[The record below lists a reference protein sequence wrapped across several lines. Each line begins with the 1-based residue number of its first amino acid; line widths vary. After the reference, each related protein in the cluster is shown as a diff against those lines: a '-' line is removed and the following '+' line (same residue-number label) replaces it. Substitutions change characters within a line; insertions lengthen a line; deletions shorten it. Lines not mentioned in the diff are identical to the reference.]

1 MTNELTD
8 LTNIPAPTLTL
19 DPVSDGEVAE
29 ASIIEVDSP
38 AAPSLADSL
47 SAEELAQVD
56 AFARQIDIANSQ
68 QVLTFG
74 AGAQK
79 KMASFSETA
88 LAKVR
93 TQDLGEAGDLI
104 AGVVTELKNFD
115 VDDDDKGFFGLFK
128 KSANKITSLKARYDT
143 AEANVDKIAKT
154 LEGHQVQLMKD
165 AATLDKLYELNL
177 TYFKELTMY
186 LLAGRQRLAEVREG
200 ELADLSAKAQ
210 ASGSTEDAEAVQKL
224 SAACNRFEK
233 KLSDLDLSRTVAMQM
248 APQIRLV
255 QNNEMLMIE
264 KIQTTLVN
272 TIPLWKS
279 QMLLALGL
287 ANNEAA
293 LKAQSAVTDM
303 TNELLRKNAEK
314 LKASTVE
321 VARES
326 ERGIVDIETLK
337 ATNENLIQ
345 TFDEVMKIQAEG
357 RAKRARGG
365 DAPHGS
371 RAAPETA
378 GGEVARAR
386 DGAGYRGSA
395 RGGGGE
401 RPGRAR
407 GKSGVRDARRRGDRL
422 RQALPPASGGLG
434 AGAFRL
440 RAAPH
445 PCRRGGPPGGPH
457 SQGGRA
463 HQRRLRHSP
472 RFRR

>member
-1 MTNELTD
+1 MNDELTN

-19 DPVSDGEVAE
+19 DPVVEDTTVK
-29 ASIIEVDSP
+29 ASIIEVEAP
-38 AAPSLADSL
+38 PAPSLADSL

-56 AFARQIDIANSQ
+56 AFAQQIDIANSQ

-74 AGAQK
+74 SGAQK
-79 KMASFSETA
+79 KMADFSETA
-88 LAKVR
+88 LERVR

-104 AGVVTELKNFD
+104 AGVVTELKSFD
-115 VDDDDKGFFGLFK
+115 ADEESKGLFGLFK
-128 KSANKITSLKARYDT
+128 RQANKIVALKARYDS
-143 AEANVDKIAKT
+143 AEANVDKIARA
-154 LEGHQVQLMKD
+154 LEAHQVTLMKD
-165 AATLDKLYELNL
+165 AATMDKLYELNL

-200 ELADLSAKAQ
+200 ELAALAAKAQ
-210 ASGSTEDAEAVQKL
+210 ASASTEDAEAVQKL

-293 LKAQSAVTDM
+293 LRAQSAVTDM

-314 LKASTVE
+314 LKQSTVE

-357 RAKRARGG
+357 RAKRAE
-365 DAPHGS
+365 A
-371 RAAPETA
+371 
-378 GGEVARAR
+378 EV
-386 DGAGYRGSA
+386 
-395 RGGGGE
+395 E
-401 RPGRAR
+401 M
-407 GKSGVRDARRRGDRL
+407 RRMEAEL
-422 RQALPPASGGLG
+422 RQKLLEV
-434 AGAFRL
+434 R
-440 RAAPH
+440 
-445 PCRRGGPPGGPH
+445 
-457 SQGGRA
+457 
-463 HQRRLRHSP
+463 
-472 RFRR
+472 

>member
-1 MTNELTD
+1 MNDELTN

-19 DPVSDGEVAE
+19 DPVVEDTAVK
-29 ASIIEVDSP
+29 ASIIEVEAP
-38 AAPSLADSL
+38 PAPSLADSL

-56 AFARQIDIANSQ
+56 AFAQQIDIANSQ

-74 AGAQK
+74 SGAQK
-79 KMASFSETA
+79 KMADFSETA
-88 LAKVR
+88 LERVR

-104 AGVVTELKNFD
+104 AGVVTELKSFD
-115 VDDDDKGFFGLFK
+115 ADEESKGLFGLFK
-128 KSANKITSLKARYDT
+128 RQANKIVALKARYDS
-143 AEANVDKIAKT
+143 AEANVDKIARA
-154 LEGHQVQLMKD
+154 LEAHQVTLMKD
-165 AATLDKLYELNL
+165 AATMDKLYELNL

-200 ELADLSAKAQ
+200 ELAALAAKAQ
-210 ASGSTEDAEAVQKL
+210 ASASTEDAEAVQKL

-314 LKASTVE
+314 LKQSTVE

-345 TFDEVMKIQAEG
+345 TFDEVMMIQDEG
-357 RAKRARGG
+357 RAKRAE
-365 DAPHGS
+365 A
-371 RAAPETA
+371 
-378 GGEVARAR
+378 EVEMRRMEAELR
-386 DGAGYRGSA
+386 SKLL
-395 RGGGGE
+395 E
-401 RPGRAR
+401 
-407 GKSGVRDARRRGDRL
+407 VR
-422 RQALPPASGGLG
+422 
-434 AGAFRL
+434 
-440 RAAPH
+440 
-445 PCRRGGPPGGPH
+445 
-457 SQGGRA
+457 
-463 HQRRLRHSP
+463 
-472 RFRR
+472 

>member
-1 MTNELTD
+1 MNDELTN

-19 DPVSDGEVAE
+19 DPVVEDAAVK
-29 ASIIEVDSP
+29 ASIIEVEAP
-38 AAPSLADSL
+38 PAPSLADSL

-56 AFARQIDIANSQ
+56 AFAQQIDIANSQ

-74 AGAQK
+74 SGAQK
-79 KMASFSETA
+79 KMADFSETA
-88 LAKVR
+88 LERVR

-104 AGVVTELKNFD
+104 AGVVTELKSFD
-115 VDDDDKGFFGLFK
+115 ADEESKGLFGLFK
-128 KSANKITSLKARYDT
+128 RQANKIVALKARFDS
-143 AEANVDKIAKT
+143 AEANVDKIARA
-154 LEGHQVQLMKD
+154 LEVHQVTLMKD
-165 AATLDKLYELNL
+165 AATMDKLYELNL

-200 ELADLSAKAQ
+200 ELAALAAKAQ
-210 ASGSTEDAEAVQKL
+210 TSASTEDAEAVQKL

-314 LKASTVE
+314 LKQSTVE

-357 RAKRARGG
+357 RAKRAE
-365 DAPHGS
+365 A
-371 RAAPETA
+371 
-378 GGEVARAR
+378 EV
-386 DGAGYRGSA
+386 
-395 RGGGGE
+395 E
-401 RPGRAR
+401 M
-407 GKSGVRDARRRGDRL
+407 RRMEAEL
-422 RQALPPASGGLG
+422 RQKLLEV
-434 AGAFRL
+434 R
-440 RAAPH
+440 
-445 PCRRGGPPGGPH
+445 
-457 SQGGRA
+457 
-463 HQRRLRHSP
+463 
-472 RFRR
+472 

>member
-1 MTNELTD
+1 MNDELTN

-19 DPVSDGEVAE
+19 DPVVEDTAVK
-29 ASIIEVDSP
+29 ASIIEVEAP
-38 AAPSLADSL
+38 PAPSLADSL

-56 AFARQIDIANSQ
+56 AFAQQIDIANSQ

-74 AGAQK
+74 SGAQK
-79 KMASFSETA
+79 KMADFSETA
-88 LAKVR
+88 LERVR

-104 AGVVTELKNFD
+104 AGVVTELKSFD
-115 VDDDDKGFFGLFK
+115 ADEESKGLFGLFK
-128 KSANKITSLKARYDT
+128 RQANKIVALKARYDS
-143 AEANVDKIAKT
+143 AEANVDKIARA
-154 LEGHQVQLMKD
+154 LEAHQVTLMKD
-165 AATLDKLYELNL
+165 AATMDKLYELNL

-200 ELADLSAKAQ
+200 ELAALAAKAQ
-210 ASGSTEDAEAVQKL
+210 ASASTEDAEAVQKL

-293 LKAQSAVTDM
+293 LRAQSAVTDM

-314 LKASTVE
+314 LKQSTVE

-357 RAKRARGG
+357 RAKRAE
-365 DAPHGS
+365 A
-371 RAAPETA
+371 
-378 GGEVARAR
+378 EVEMRRMEAELR
-386 DGAGYRGSA
+386 SKLL
-395 RGGGGE
+395 E
-401 RPGRAR
+401 
-407 GKSGVRDARRRGDRL
+407 VR
-422 RQALPPASGGLG
+422 
-434 AGAFRL
+434 
-440 RAAPH
+440 
-445 PCRRGGPPGGPH
+445 
-457 SQGGRA
+457 
-463 HQRRLRHSP
+463 
-472 RFRR
+472 